1 MKNIIKKTVITLS
14 LVSLIMI
21 GFSSFALAELKPF
34 EHAKPSTCDL
44 IKAPA
49 TDQLADEIRVG
60 LASEPAEKLLIC
72 AVHNPSD
79 NTRQI
84 NDENRFGGR

>member
-14 LVSLIMI
+14 LVSLIMV
-21 GFSSFALAELKPF
+21 GFSSFALAELRPF

-49 TDQLADEIRVG
+49 TDQLADEVHAG
-60 LASEPAEKLLIC
+60 LASEPYGKFLLC

-79 NTRQI
+79 NTQQI